1 VQAVRESG
9 HRDTLYLAQGSFLG
23 MNGNYAAGV
32 LEGLAHFF
40 PETAAWLDGTGA
52 VTD

>member
-1 VQAVRESG
+1 VREGG
-9 HRDTLYLAQGSFLG
+9 HQDSLYLAMGSFFD

-40 PETAAWLDGTGA
+40 PETAAWLRNKDA